1 MNCINTKSVEFQTNL
16 KQSGLSDFDYAV
28 EVRSYFDKQL
38 QMGVSE
44 EDLKYPELDRI
55 DGSDSSQYLSEN
67 IKLKDDGA
75 NIQDILN
82 YTKTSNISEATI
94 KINNK
99 HRDLEVNIM
108 PLNEQ
113 ALVRIEHRPTTDFNK
128 ENPPVSISSNKQ
140 ALIPIFNKLAKL
152 YGINFYNV
160 TIDDLQ
166 NDPKFKD
173 VTDAKHTNAF
183 ILNGDIYINMDV
195 ADIDAPIHEMTHLL
209 LGSIKYQNPQLY
221 MELVSLSEKLPYY
234 SELSKNYQG
243 RTRSDLNEEIF
254 VTELA
259 KFITDKQSVIQ
270 ELPEFIQEEIL
281 YNIKRLLDS
290 ILMGDMSVRIIPTK
304 ELLNMSFPDIAESL
318 NSPMFENVSRGT
330 LSDSHIHRVLNNRKS
345 DLMNNNE
352 LKEECI

>member
-1 MNCINTKSVEFQTNL
+1 
-16 KQSGLSDFDYAV
+16 
-28 EVRSYFDKQL
+28 
-38 QMGVSE
+38 MGVSE

-113 ALVRIEHRPTTDFNK
+113 ALVHIEHRPTTDFNK

-160 TIDDLQ
+160 TIDDL
-166 NDPKFKD
+166 
-173 VTDAKHTNAF
+173 
-183 ILNGDIYINMDV
+183 
-195 ADIDAPIHEMTHLL
+195 
-209 LGSIKYQNPQLY
+209 
-221 MELVSLSEKLPYY
+221 
-234 SELSKNYQG
+234 
-243 RTRSDLNEEIF
+243 
-254 VTELA
+254 
-259 KFITDKQSVIQ
+259 
-270 ELPEFIQEEIL
+270 
-281 YNIKRLLDS
+281 
-290 ILMGDMSVRIIPTK
+290 
-304 ELLNMSFPDIAESL
+304 
-318 NSPMFENVSRGT
+318 
-330 LSDSHIHRVLNNRKS
+330 
-345 DLMNNNE
+345 
-352 LKEECI
+352 

>member
-1 MNCINTKSVEFQTNL
+1 
-16 KQSGLSDFDYAV
+16 
-28 EVRSYFDKQL
+28 
-38 QMGVSE
+38 MGVSE

-113 ALVRIEHRPTTDFNK
+113 ALVRIEHRPTADFNK

-160 TIDDLQ
+160 TIDDL
-166 NDPKFKD
+166 
-173 VTDAKHTNAF
+173 
-183 ILNGDIYINMDV
+183 
-195 ADIDAPIHEMTHLL
+195 
-209 LGSIKYQNPQLY
+209 
-221 MELVSLSEKLPYY
+221 
-234 SELSKNYQG
+234 
-243 RTRSDLNEEIF
+243 
-254 VTELA
+254 
-259 KFITDKQSVIQ
+259 
-270 ELPEFIQEEIL
+270 
-281 YNIKRLLDS
+281 
-290 ILMGDMSVRIIPTK
+290 
-304 ELLNMSFPDIAESL
+304 
-318 NSPMFENVSRGT
+318 
-330 LSDSHIHRVLNNRKS
+330 
-345 DLMNNNE
+345 
-352 LKEECI
+352 